1 MIRLKELRNKSN
13 LSQTALSN
21 ILGIPKGSI
30 SQWENG
36 VREMSY
42 DTLVKFAD
50 FYGCSIDYILG
61 RDTSLGEMS
70 LKRDEVVIL
79 SQDAL
84 DGRKALVTGLSRRS
98 RGVVFL

>member
-79 SQDAL
+79 SKYRMLSTGAKLKLQGYL
-84 DGRKALVTGLSRRS
+84 DGLGE
-98 RGVVFL
+98 

>member
-50 FYGCSIDYILG
+50 FYGCSCLLYA
-61 RDTSLGEMS
+61 S
-70 LKRDEVVIL
+70 
-79 SQDAL
+79 DAA
-84 DGRKALVTGLSRRS
+84 DDRRLV
-98 RGVVFL
+98 